1 MTGNR
6 ITEGGAGAPTAFGRV
21 TRRGFLQGAAALA
34 AMTPFSSVA
43 FERDGKRKVL
53 VFSGNQAV
61 PVLDPH
67 VRYDWSTR
75 MIQQG
80 VYDALL
86 KYVDSPP
93 QIVPWLAEKYDMS
106 EDGRTYTFTLVR
118 NAKFHNGDPV
128 DAEAVRFSF
137 ERALKLNAG
146 IAWMLK
152 DFLKPEGIVAVDPH
166 TVRFTLERPF
176 APFISYVPWWYVVN
190 PKQVMANQADG
201 DLGRKWL
208 TENAAGSGPFKLRR
222 FDGNALIH
230 LETVPDYWK
239 GWPMGEDKRLSGV
252 IYRIIRE
259 AAPRKAALQRRE
271 VDAMANMTP
280 DDVEQLSRVAGVR
293 VENHPGFTT
302 FGIKFNC
309 QQGPTADI
317 NMRKAIAYAFDYE
330 ALMTIHNG
338 MAKLLTSPFPDAIKG
353 HIDVPGIPR
362 QDLDKARDFL
372 KKTAHPNGGIELE
385 YVHVQGLEDPRR
397 IGLSLLDSL
406 RQLDIKVNI
415 VGQPWTTM
423 VSRGSKA
430 ETCPNMISV
439 YVTPVGTDPD
449 TVAYQYHR
457 NSWGL
462 YYGMSHYE
470 NPEVWDLIA
479 KARGETHEKTRT
491 EMYAEIQRRI
501 VADQPEIFGMMANRL
516 WAMRDYVKGF
526 QFSPVRFT
534 GEVDLYPMW
543 IDA

>member
-1 MTGNR
+1 M
-6 ITEGGAGAPTAFGRV
+6 IDLS
-21 TRRGFLQGAAALA
+21 RRSFLQGTAAIG
-34 AMTPFSSVA
+34 AMAPFTSVA
-43 FERDGKRKVL
+43 FERDGNRKVL

-75 MIQQG
+75 MIQQS

-93 QIVPWLAEKYDMS
+93 KIVPWLAEKYDAS
-106 EDGRTYTFTLVR
+106 PDGLSYTFHLVK

-146 IAWMLK
+146 VAWMLK
-152 DFLKPEGIVAVDPH
+152 AFLKPENIKVVDAH
-166 TVRFTLERPF
+166 TVTFTLDRPF
-176 APFISYVPWWYVVN
+176 GPFISYVPWWYIVN
-190 PKQVMANQADG
+190 PKQVMANQVDG
-201 DLGRKWL
+201 DLGKKWM
-208 TENAAGSGPFKLRR
+208 TENDAGSGPYKLKR
-222 FDGNALIH
+222 FDSNTLIH
-230 LETVPDYWK
+230 MDTVPDYWK
-239 GWPMGEDKRLSGV
+239 GWPMGEKNRLSGV

-271 VDAMANMTP
+271 IDAMANLTP
-280 DDVEQLSRVAGVR
+280 DDFDQLSKVAGLKM
-293 VENHPGFTT
+293 ENHPGFTT

-309 QQGPTADI
+309 QAGPTADV
-317 NMRKAIAYAFDYE
+317 NLRKAIAYAFDYE

-338 MAKLLTSPFPDAIKG
+338 MAQLMTSPFPQAIGG

-362 QDLDKARDFL
+362 KDLDKAKDFL
-372 KKTAHPNGGIELE
+372 KKSKHPNGGIELE

-406 RQLDIKVNI
+406 RPLDIKVNI

-423 VSRGSKA
+423 VSRGSKP
-430 ETCPNMISV
+430 ETCPNMISI
-439 YVTPVGTDPD
+439 YVTPIGTDPD
-449 TVAYQYHR
+449 TVAYQYHKA
-457 NSWGL
+457 SWGL
-462 YYGMSHYE
+462 YYGVSHYE
-470 NPEVWDLIA
+470 NPAVWKMIDE
-479 KARGETHEKTRT
+479 ARGEPEQQKRYAL
-491 EMYAEIQRRI
+491 YAEIQKAI

-526 QFSPVRFT
+526 AFSPVRFT

>member
-1 MTGNR
+1 MTQH
-6 ITEGGAGAPTAFGRV
+6 PS
-21 TRRGFLQGAAALA
+21 RRAVLAGAAALGA
-34 AMTPFSSVA
+34 AAPGITWG
-43 FERDGKRKVL
+43 FERDGSRKVL

-75 MIQQG
+75 MIQQA

-86 KYVDSPP
+86 KYVGDPP
-93 QIVPWLAEKYDMS
+93 RIVPWLAERHEVS
-106 EDGRTYTFTLVR
+106 ADGLTYTFHLAG

-137 ERALKLNAG
+137 ERGLRLNAG

-152 DFLKPEGIVAVDPH
+152 DFLKPENIVAVDAR
-166 TVRFTLERPF
+166 TVRFTLDRPF
-176 APFISYVPWWYVVN
+176 APFISYLPWWYIVS
-190 PKQVMANQADG
+190 PRQVTANQQGD

-208 TENAAGSGPFKLRR
+208 TENAAGSGPFRLRR
-222 FDGNALIH
+222 FDANTLMHVEA
-230 LETVPDYWK
+230 VPDYWK
-239 GWPMGEDKRLSGV
+239 GWPMAENERLSGI

-259 AAPRKAALQRRE
+259 SAPRKAALQRRE
-271 VDAMANMTP
+271 ADLITNLTP
-280 DDVEQLSRVAGVR
+280 DDIDQLARIPGVAI
-293 VENHPGFTT
+293 ENHAGSTT

-317 NMRKAIAYAFDYE
+317 NLRKAIAYAFDYD
-330 ALMTIHNG
+330 ALITIHNG
-338 MAKLLTSPFPDAIKG
+338 AAVLMTSPLPASMAG

-362 QDLDKARDFL
+362 KDLDKARDFL
-372 KKTAHPNGGIELE
+372 RRSRYPNGGIELE

-397 IGLSLLDSL
+397 IGLALLDSL
-406 RQLDIKVNI
+406 RALDISVNI

-423 VSRGSKA
+423 VSRGSKP

-457 NSWGL
+457 ASWGL

-470 NPEVWDLIA
+470 NPEVWRMIDT
-479 KARGETHEKTRT
+479 ARGETDEAKR
-491 EMYAEIQRRI
+491 MALYAEIQRRI
-501 VADQPEIFGMMANRL
+501 VADQPEIFGMVANRF
-516 WAMRDYVKGF
+516 WARRDYVQGF
-526 QFSPVRFT
+526 EFSPVRFT
-534 GEVDLYPMW
+534 GEIDLYPLW
-543 IDA
+543 IRG